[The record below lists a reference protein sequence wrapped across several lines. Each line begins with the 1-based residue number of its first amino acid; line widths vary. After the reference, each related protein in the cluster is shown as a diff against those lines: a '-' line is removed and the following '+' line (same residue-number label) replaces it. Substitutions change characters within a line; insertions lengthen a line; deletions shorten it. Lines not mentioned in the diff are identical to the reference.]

1 MSFSVWDNTSD
12 SCADTEIRETIHH
25 HSTKTQNRQASTTTV
40 ERIGDSMVKKIDKRE
55 PLRPPYYPD
64 SRKTSRAHAYSR

>member
-1 MSFSVWDNTSD
+1 MSVWDN

-40 ERIGDSMVKKIDKRE
+40 ERIGGTTPTAILPRQSSHV
-55 PLRPPYYPD
+55 P
-64 SRKTSRAHAYSR
+64 SRVDQVHRTLQGLQQ